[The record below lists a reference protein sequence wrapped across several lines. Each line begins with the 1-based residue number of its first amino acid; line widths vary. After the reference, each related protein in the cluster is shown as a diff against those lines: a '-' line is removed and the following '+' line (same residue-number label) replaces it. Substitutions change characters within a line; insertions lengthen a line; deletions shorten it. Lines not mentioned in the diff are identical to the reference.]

1 MKNSRNKI
9 GKILINNNT
18 YIMLLVLLIICA
30 IISPDFFTV
39 QNITNLVRQYSGT
52 TIVCMGMLYVIL
64 TGGIDL
70 SVGSIVAL
78 GSVMVAWSLTTKDL
92 GMAAAIIMPL
102 LWGVCCGAVTGFF
115 VAFTNMA
122 PFVASLAMMTI
133 ARGVA
138 YVVSNGQPVQTPA
151 NTIGTLGI
159 AKLGGVIPWLA
170 IIALIFV
177 LVFWFIIKY
186 TSFGRIVIAIGSNED
201 AVRLA
206 GIRTKWYKLA
216 VYAISGL
223 CSGMA
228 GIVAASRTAIGT
240 PIIGEGLELDAIAAC
255 VIGGASLSGGR
266 GSVLK
271 TVVGVFVLAF
281 ISNIMNLLAIPAYPQ
296 DIIKGVIIIL
306 SVLMQEFTSRKS
318 DSV

>member
-1 MKNSRNKI
+1 MKSSKNKI
-9 GKILINNNT
+9 GKILIDNNT
-18 YIMLLVLLIICA
+18 YIMLLLLLIICA

-39 QNITNLVRQYSGT
+39 QNITNLLRQYSGT
-52 TIVCMGMLYVIL
+52 IIVCMGMLYVIL

-70 SVGSIVAL
+70 SVGSILAL
-78 GSVMVAWSLTTKDL
+78 GSVMVAYALTTKEL
-92 GMAAAIIMPL
+92 GMVGAILLPL
-102 LWGVCCGAVTGFF
+102 VCGLLCGAVTGFF

-151 NTIGTLGI
+151 DTIGRLGV
-159 AKLGGVIPWLA
+159 AKLGGILPWLA
-170 IIALIFV
+170 ILALIV
-177 LVFWFIIKY
+177 VIIFFCILRY
-186 TSFGRIVIAIGSNED
+186 TAFGRIVIAIGSNEMS
-201 AVRLA
+201 VRLA
-206 GIRTKWYKLA
+206 GIPTKWYKLS
-216 VYAISGL
+216 VYAISGV
-223 CSGMA
+223 CSGLA
-228 GIVAASRTAIGT
+228 GIIASSRTAIGT

-281 ISNIMNLLAIPAYPQ
+281 ISNIMNLLAVPAYPQ

-306 SVLMQEFTSRKS
+306 SVLLQEFTARKS
-318 DSV
+318 ETI